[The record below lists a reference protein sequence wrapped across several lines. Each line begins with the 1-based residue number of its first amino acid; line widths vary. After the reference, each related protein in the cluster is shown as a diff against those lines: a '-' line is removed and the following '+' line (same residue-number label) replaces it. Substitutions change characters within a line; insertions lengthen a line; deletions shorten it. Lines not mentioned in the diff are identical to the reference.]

1 MIEPMTT
8 AARETTSRTRWALPF
23 LAALVAVLATVFGAA
38 SVSAATGAGAETR
51 VRASQS
57 VAQDIARPPEAIRAG
72 QRLGNEPAG
81 VVTAVATGVAAEAG
95 SSGSSLLRLSAE
107 DSWGNPSTLARHFRD
122 HGPDFGATSAEDYA
136 SQASQF
142 FQRSQLEG
150 LPTKVDSE
158 GVIRVYD
165 PATNTFGSFNPNGT
179 TKTFFTPK
187 RGVAYWNDQPGTAPW
202 IGQ

>member
-81 VVTAVATGVAAEAG
+81 VVTAVATGVAANAG
-95 SSGSSLLRLSAE
+95 DDVTRLYRAVDLDELKDIVGTGVYRSAPGGTEGKYFFPTKAQAENFSNLMGKTGTGPYCITSGCIPR
-107 DSWGNPSTLARHFRD
+107 STLNGIETISPAGEGTAYFIPQNLLPQFRD
-122 HGPDFGATSAEDYA
+122 IIIHGP
-136 SQASQF
+136 Q
-142 FQRSQLEG
+142 
-150 LPTKVDSE
+150 
-158 GVIRVYD
+158 
-165 PATNTFGSFNPNGT
+165 
-179 TKTFFTPK
+179 
-187 RGVAYWNDQPGTAPW
+187 
-202 IGQ
+202 

>member
-72 QRLGNEPAG
+72 QRLGNEPAE
-81 VVTAVATGVAAEAG
+81 VVTAVATGVAANAAPKVGWGVGDDIYSLTKAGNTPAWSTVRARFWKNEATNPRYG
-95 SSGSSLLRLSAE
+95 SWT
-107 DSWGNPSTLARHFRD
+107 DDQLARMRTGRAPQRYNQDKGGMESMDLSHEPIPYRD
-122 HGPDFGATSAEDYA
+122 G
-136 SQASQF
+136 
-142 FQRSQLEG
+142 
-150 LPTKVDSE
+150 
-158 GVIRVYD
+158 
-165 PATNTFGSFNPNGT
+165 
-179 TKTFFTPK
+179 
-187 RGVAYWNDQPGTAPW
+187 GTAIIPRW
-202 IGQ
+202 PQDHAAVDRYRYPGY